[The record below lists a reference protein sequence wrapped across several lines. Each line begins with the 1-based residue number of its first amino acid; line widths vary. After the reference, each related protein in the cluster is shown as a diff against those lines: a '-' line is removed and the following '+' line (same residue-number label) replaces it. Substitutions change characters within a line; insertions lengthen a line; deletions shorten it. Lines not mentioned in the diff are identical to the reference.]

1 MVADS
6 CRIIIDRHFLIE
18 EKLEDVKREISSIL
32 EDLTADREGFL
43 FKLRDLFEVI
53 PSLTPEEAPV
63 VQAVKKA
70 VNEVIGSRPEM
81 VVSPGIYDQKH
92 IDRIRKLQDCI
103 AYGPGI
109 LTLAHQADEY
119 VNISDM
125 IDSACVMG
133 LALDDLLRGKK
144 K

>member
-1 MVADS
+1 M
-6 CRIIIDRHFLIE
+6 
-18 EKLEDVKREISSIL
+18 
-32 EDLTADREGFL
+32 
-43 FKLRDLFEVI
+43 
-53 PSLTPEEAPV
+53 